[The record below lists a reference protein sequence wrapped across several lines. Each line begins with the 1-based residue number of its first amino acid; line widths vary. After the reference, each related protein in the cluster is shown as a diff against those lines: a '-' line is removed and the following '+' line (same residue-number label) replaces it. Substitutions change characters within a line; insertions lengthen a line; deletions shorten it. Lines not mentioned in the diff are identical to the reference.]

1 MKKIILAILITLFI
15 SNIQADTLM
24 IDKITQE
31 QSMSMPTR
39 GLTMNQ
45 VIKQYGEPKVKKDAV
60 GQPPIT
66 EWQYDNFSVYFEKK
80 WVITSVAYKI
90 KKAN

>member
-1 MKKIILAILITLFI
+1 MKKIILITLITFFI
-15 SNIQADTLM
+15 GHAQADTLM
-24 IDKITQE
+24 IDRIAQE
-31 QSMSMPTR
+31 QSMSMPAR

-80 WVITSVAYKI
+80 WVITSVAYKT
-90 KKAN
+90 KK

>member
-1 MKKIILAILITLFI
+1 MKKIILTTIITLFSI
-15 SNIQADTLM
+15 NIQADTLM
-24 IDKITQE
+24 IDRIAQE
-31 QSMSMPTR
+31 QAMSMPAR

-80 WVITSVAYKI
+80 WVITSVAYKT
-90 KKAN
+90 KKAK